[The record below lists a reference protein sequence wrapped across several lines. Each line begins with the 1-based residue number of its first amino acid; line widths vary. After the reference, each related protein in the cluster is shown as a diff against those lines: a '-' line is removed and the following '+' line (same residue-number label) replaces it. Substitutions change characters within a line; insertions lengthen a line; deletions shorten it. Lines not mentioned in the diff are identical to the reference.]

1 MPVGDYTVIASINT
15 VVSRQKTGGIAVL
28 EVASVE
34 GPPKKR
40 IPCQILMTKLPQQL
54 VNEQLFGGMHAATEG
69 SHLHSISSA

>member
-1 MPVGDYTVIASINT
+1 MGDYIVIVAINT

-28 EVASVE
+28 EVTHVE

-40 IPCQILMTKLPQQL
+40 IPCPILMTKLPQQHA
-54 VNEQLFGGMHAATEG
+54 NELLFGGMHAATEG